1 MLRMAFAFSMPLILS
16 ASANSQ
22 STEEALRAGVRR
34 LEADGQMAF
43 AIIGLHVAD
52 AMTGKTVFEHN
63 GRVGLLPASSQKV
76 LTSIAALDLLGPD
89 FRYETRFAY
98 TGEVSSG
105 SLKGPLL
112 VEGDGD
118 PTLGSHRFK
127 GSGSDDVVKALKA
140 SLASAG
146 ILRATGGVEGR
157 LPSYEKATIPG
168 GWLWEDVGNYYG
180 AGHGGLN
187 WHENQYE
194 LWLKPGDREGAPVGI
209 LRTDPLLQGE
219 RFDNELVS
227 GKGDSG
233 DQAFLYFKPGS
244 PELFVRG
251 SVPCCVGTFRIA
263 GAVMDPSL
271 FAVRQMG
278 RLAGVE
284 GLARVVHTAKALG
297 PGEAKT
303 LMVHRS
309 PSLDSIN
316 HWFLQKSVNLFGE
329 AFIHTLALER
339 KGAATYEGG
348 IDVLRGFWA
357 ERGIDR
363 RALNIVDGS
372 GLSPQN
378 RVTAEALATAL
389 RYAMGRPWFP
399 VFDKAMPVHN
409 GIRMK
414 SGTMGGVRSYAGYAK
429 GRDGRTFVFAVIVN
443 NFSGSGASV
452 NRKLW
457 ELLEPL
463 K

>member
-1 MLRMAFAFSMPLILS
+1 MQLRAQGPEA
-16 ASANSQ
+16 
-22 STEEALRAGVRR
+22 ALRSGMGR
-34 LEADGQMAF
+34 LMSDEQMTF
-43 AIIGLHVAD
+43 AIVGMHVID
-52 AMTGKTVFEHN
+52 RSSGKVVFDHN
-63 GRVGLLPASSQKV
+63 GRVGLVPASSQKV

-89 FRYETRFAY
+89 FRYETRFGY
-98 TGEVSSG
+98 RGEVVSG
-105 SLKGPLL
+105 VLKGALV

-118 PTLGSHRFK
+118 PTFGSHRFRQ
-127 GSGSDDVVKALKA
+127 SNPEAVAKAMKA

-146 ILRATGGVEGR
+146 ITKIAGGVEGR
-157 LPSYEKATIPG
+157 LPDYEKTTIPG

-194 LWLKPGDREGAPVGI
+194 LWLRPGDREGGPVEI

-233 DQAFLYFKPGS
+233 DQAFLYFKPGGN
-244 PELFVRG
+244 ELHVRG
-251 SVPCCVGTFRIA
+251 SVPCCTGTFRIA

-271 FAVRQMG
+271 FAVRQIA
-278 RLAGVE
+278 RLAEAE
-284 GLARVVHTAKALG
+284 GPVQVMYQTSASRT
-297 PGEAKT
+297 GEVSP
-303 LMVHRS
+303 LMAHRS

-329 AFIHTLALER
+329 AFIHSLAQKR
-339 KGAATYEGG
+339 KGFASFEGG
-348 IDVLRGFWA
+348 VEVVRAFWA
-357 ERGIDR
+357 ERGMDR
-363 RALNIVDGS
+363 RAVGIVDGS

-378 RVTAEALATAL
+378 RVTAEALARAM

-399 VFDKAMPVHN
+399 AFDRAMPVHS

-414 SGTMGGVRSYAGYAK
+414 SGTMGGVRSYAGYLK
-429 GRDGRTFVFAVIVN
+429 GRDGREYCFAVIVN
-443 NFSGSGASV
+443 NFSGSGAAV

-457 ELLEPL
+457 DLLEAL